1 MINVGDKIYEKY
13 GNVTISSG
21 YRSNTLNKKLKGA
34 DNSQHTKGEALD
46 IQIPGIN
53 TSEIF
58 NWAVENIPTYDQIIW
73 EFPEKGESSWI
84 HISYS
89 NNNRKD
95 KLLATNNT
103 SLQTAYNGNS
113 IYTSITS
120 ADQSKVLS

>member
-1 MINVGDKIYEKY
+1 MTN
-13 GNVTISSG
+13 
-21 YRSNTLNKKLKGA
+21 
-34 DNSQHTKGEALD
+34 
-46 IQIPGIN
+46 
-53 TSEIF
+53 
-58 NWAVENIPTYDQIIW
+58 DQMIW